1 MRRRGKRYLLAIS
14 AQTNQPTDQQERH
27 AGKSEKLYGFSS
39 PGSGTITNQ
48 HVSTDMRACMKASNI
63 VSLSGI
69 AFFFVHISLLHDVS
83 GYIPTRTIPS
93 TYVYVWTL
101 ENSTEHFANLQLQN
115 PSIVSVSELNNI
127 RTSTAFEAKI
137 CELLGQDESM
147 NGRRWRCQTAWPQA
161 SSERKRPA

>member
-1 MRRRGKRYLLAIS
+1 MARITFCNHSIIYNKGSLNVRRRGKRYLLAIS

-69 AFFFVHISLLHDVS
+69 AFFSFTYLCSTTYLAIYLHELYLVRT
-83 GYIPTRTIPS
+83 YTYEHWKTR
-93 TYVYVWTL
+93 
-101 ENSTEHFANLQLQN
+101 
-115 PSIVSVSELNNI
+115 PSISQIYSFKI
-127 RTSTAFEAKI
+127 RLS
-137 CELLGQDESM
+137 
-147 NGRRWRCQTAWPQA
+147 
-161 SSERKRPA
+161 